1 MVFVEEQT
9 NPRRPANAACSTRS
23 RFVEFLI
30 AAAVVCF
37 AAVAPASAGGCTAPA
52 DLVNLGA
59 PLPKLLGAV
68 RNNNPVRIVALG
80 SSSTWGAGAS
90 SREHSYPARLERELR
105 ASWPGNDVRVINAG
119 VNGQLAR
126 DMVARIDK
134 DVVPHKPQL
143 VIWQTGVNDA
153 IRDIPIGTYVQLL
166 RTGIERFRAF
176 GADVVLIDQQFY
188 PRFASLKNGP
198 HYMAAMREVAAS
210 LKVPVVQRYRI
221 MQHLIASAQFTT
233 ATLLAPDQFHLNDQ
247 SYDCMGRLL
256 AQSLRSAAA
265 FKPAP
270 AIVIQP
276 VEKHE
281 AKM

>member
-1 MVFVEEQT
+1 MVG
-9 NPRRPANAACSTRS
+9 AA
-23 RFVEFLI
+23 LLGI
-30 AAAVVCF
+30 AATV
-37 AAVAPASAGGCTAPA
+37 PASAGGCTAPA
-52 DLVNLGA
+52 DLVDLGA
-59 PLPKLLGAV
+59 PLPKLLTAV
-68 RNNNPVRIVALG
+68 RANSPVRIVALG

-90 SREHSYPARLERELR
+90 SRAHSYPARLERELR
-105 ASWPGNDVRVINAG
+105 ATWPKNDVRVINAG

-143 VIWQTGVNDA
+143 VVWQTGVNDA
-153 IRDIPIGTYVQLL
+153 IKEVPLDAYGQLL
-166 RTGIERFRAF
+166 RTGIERFRAL

-188 PRFASLKNGP
+188 PRFAKLKNGP
-198 HYMAAMREVAAS
+198 LYMAAMRETALK

-265 FKPAP
+265 LPPVAP
-270 AIVIQP
+270 AVAP
-276 VEKHE
+276 AVAAPTVSKHE
-281 AKM
+281 ANM